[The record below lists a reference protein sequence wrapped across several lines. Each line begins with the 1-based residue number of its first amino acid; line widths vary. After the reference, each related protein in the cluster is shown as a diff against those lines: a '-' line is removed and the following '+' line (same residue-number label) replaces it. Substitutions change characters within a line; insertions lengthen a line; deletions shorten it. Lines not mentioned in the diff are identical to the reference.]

1 MLHKINILKSISDIA
16 SFLQTI
22 YSPILEYGSELFN
35 TAAKAYLNR
44 LDSIQYIALKVITG
58 AMKATSLQTLTN
70 TVSHYIYLTV

>member
-1 MLHKINILKSISDIA
+1 M
-16 SFLQTI
+16 

-58 AMKATSLQTLTN
+58 AMKTTSLQTLTN

>member
-1 MLHKINILKSISDIA
+1 M
-16 SFLQTI
+16 

-58 AMKATSLQTLTN
+58 AMKTTSLQVLQTLTN